1 MEIKFK
7 DKLQY
12 QADAINSVVNLF
24 EGQPL
29 ISSNIS
35 IMTPRLVSPVEGKG
49 NLFDISPQD
58 IEENFKKVQ
67 ENNGLPVNDDL
78 DSYDFTVEMETGTG
92 KTYVY
97 LRTILELN
105 RNYGFTKFVIVVPS
119 IAIKEGVKKTI
130 DITRNHFAKLY
141 KNVSYT
147 DFIFDSGNMA
157 ELKSFMEE
165 DNIQIMIITVQSFSN
180 KERNKIRQEL
190 ENGIIPFNYI
200 TKTNPIVII
209 DEPQSTISSDGR
221 KEAVRDLNPLFTLQ
235 YSATPKDTTN
245 LIYQLNAIDAYNKN
259 LVKKIEVNAFEAA
272 DYQGKPFIK
281 LNNVKLN
288 KRNGKRTAE
297 LTLVKNTPLGLN
309 TVVVG
314 NIKRDDKLSVPKISN
329 NAIYDDYIVKDV
341 VVTEGD
347 EHILFYNGEEIYLGQ
362 SINDINQEGVRKAQI
377 EETIREHLNK
387 ELKLSQ
393 KNIKVL
399 SLFFIDEVSNYRLY
413 DEDGT
418 HKGKYAI
425 WFEEAYKRIIS
436 EEKYKKLPKHILNF
450 SPEDVHW
457 GYFSKDGKKLTNTS
471 GETAKDT
478 STYELIMKEKE
489 KLLDPKNELR
499 FIFSHSALK
508 EGWDNPNVFQ
518 ICTFIETQSDLSKRQ
533 KIGRGLRLC
542 VDGEGN
548 RIDEAYGDGEEFK
561 NINKLTVLANESF
574 DNFAKSLQK
583 EMEADGIQFNVI
595 KVDDFKGKTYISK
608 DGDEVKL
615 TGYHAEKILKALH
628 KKGYINSKGVI
639 TKKWNKAVVEGKVE
653 VPEEYEEAKNLIIQV
668 MSNKSGSGY
677 IKNVKDRVTI
687 KLNQDKIV
695 SDEFKNLW
703 DKIKF
708 QSRYSVYF
716 DTEELIND
724 CVKDMKREL
733 KYIQKAEVI
742 HTVTDMKFEDSVK
755 GITRTRRKHFIDV
768 KHDEIPNIVK
778 DLQDNTHLTRKT
790 IIEILTRSNDQDK
803 TFEKLLINPTE
814 YFNKTL
820 QIIKSNLNNLVV
832 EKIEYHKLDGQNY
845 DVSKFKE
852 SFEDWVEKDKDGKR
866 DYIKS
871 RLVAS
876 EKSLY
881 EFIKCDSL
889 VEVEFAKEL
898 EDIEDIEFFLKLP
911 NWFKIKTPVG
921 NYNPDWAITVNIDG
935 EKETFFVIET
945 KGSSNRDDLKTIEE
959 KKIDCGYKHFA
970 LSTEVVYDFCVD
982 YDEFSDRHIMEN
994 F

>member
-67 ENNGLPVNDDL
+67 ETNGLPVNDDL
-78 DSYDFTVEMETGTG
+78 NSYDFTVEMETGTG

-141 KNVSYT
+141 NNVSYT
-147 DFIFDSGNMA
+147 DFIFDSGNMSD
-157 ELKSFMEE
+157 LKSFMEE
-165 DNIQIMIITVQSFSN
+165 DNIQIMIITIQAFN
-180 KERNKIRQEL
+180 REQNKIRQKS
-190 ENGIIPFNYI
+190 ENGVIPIDYI

-209 DEPQSTISSDGR
+209 DEPQSTISTQKQKD
-221 KEAVRDLNPLFTLQ
+221 AVSDLNPLFTLQ

-245 LIYQLNAIDAYNKN
+245 LIYQLNAVDAYNKN
-259 LVKKIEVNAFEAA
+259 LVKKIEVNAFDAA
-272 DYQGKPFIK
+272 DYQGRPFIK
-281 LNNVKLN
+281 LNNIKLN
-288 KRNGKRTAE
+288 KT
-297 LTLVKNTPLGLN
+297 LGLN
-309 TVVVG
+309 TVAIG
-314 NIKRDDKLSVPKISN
+314 NIKPDDDLSVPRISN
-329 NAIYDDYIVKDV
+329 NSIYEDYIVEDV
-341 VVTEGD
+341 VVREGD
-347 EHILFYNGEEIYLGQ
+347 EHILFTNGQKIHLGQ

-387 ELKLSQ
+387 ELKFAK

-399 SLFFIDEVSNYRLY
+399 SLFFIDEVANYRYY
-413 DEDGT
+413 DEDGPQ
-418 HKGKYAI
+418 KGKYAV
-425 WFEEAYKRIIS
+425 WFEKAYNKVIA
-436 EEKYKKLPKHILNF
+436 EDKYKELPKHILNL
-450 SPEDVHW
+450 SAEEVHD
-457 GYFSKDGKKLTNTS
+457 GYFSIDRKKWSNTT
-471 GETAKDT
+471 GETSKDT
-478 STYELIMKEKE
+478 STYEKIMKDKE
-489 KLLDPKNELR
+489 KLLDPNDNLR

-583 EMEADGIQFNVI
+583 EMEADGIQFNIV
-595 KVDDFKGKTYISK
+595 KVNDFKGVTIIKE
-608 DGDEVKL
+608 DGETVTLTAFDSEQIWRKL
-615 TGYHAEKILKALH
+615 YQ
-628 KKGYINSKGVI
+628 KGYITKKGAI
-639 TKKWNKAVVEGKVE
+639 TKKWDKAVKEGTVE
-653 VPEEYEEAKNLIIQV
+653 VPEKYEEAKEEIIRV
-668 MSNKSGSGY
+668 VSSKSASGY
-677 IKNVKDRVTI
+677 ISNVKDRVTI
-687 KLNQDKIV
+687 KLNHDKIE
-695 SDEFKNLW
+695 SEEFKSLW

-708 QSRYSVYF
+708 KSRYSVDF
-716 DTEELIND
+716 DTEDLINA
-724 CVKDMKREL
+724 CVKEMKREL
-733 KYIQKAEVI
+733 KYIEKADVI
-742 HTVTDMKFEDSVK
+742 HTVTDVKIEDSVT

-768 KHDEIPNIVK
+768 ENDEIPNIVK

-790 IIEILTRSNDQDK
+790 IIEILTRSNEQDS

-814 YFNKTL
+814 YFNRTL
-820 QIIKSNLNNLVV
+820 EIIKSNLNKLVI
-832 EKIEYHKLDGQNY
+832 EKIEYHKLDGQDY
-845 DVSKFKE
+845 EVSKFKE
-852 SFEDWVEKDKDGKR
+852 SFEDWVEKG

-876 EKSLY
+876 EKSIY
-881 EFIKCDSL
+881 DYVKCDSV
-889 VEVEFAKEL
+889 VEVEFAQEL
-898 EDIEDIEFFLKLP
+898 EEIEDIEFFLKLP

-921 NYNPDWAITVNIDG
+921 NYNPDWAITVNVDG
-935 EKETFFVIET
+935 EKETYFVIET

-970 LSTEVVYDFCVD
+970 LSSEVVYDFCVD
-982 YDEFSDRHIMEN
+982 YDQFSYRHIFEN
-994 F
+994 L